1 MKIPRLTDPPPLS
14 GDSQDRTRH
23 QNERAQMASVIYG
36 DTQVKMSSR
45 DKGSTPTVQK
55 KAPRAKNGKTT
66 DVPIPNNIND
76 DQLKLAQSYI
86 VTLERKVNDLED
98 SYRLLKQENQN
109 AARMPE
115 SSADNA
121 RYAQPA
127 SQGGPESRLHETP
140 CYNDA
145 AGWRERFNMFEMELR
160 SRLLSLVM
168 LMTRVA
174 PPHLT
179 PSPGMHY
186 PYPGL
191 PIHGMMY
198 QMPQIPVPVQ
208 PYTQMPVHMPYISMP
223 PPYTVPGNIYHPT
236 QLPFNQVPLMP
247 HAVSPQAGHTLAG
260 YRLLVNPNAGQH
272 TAAQPRAPD
281 GNRHKPAA
289 NSRAQ
294 TVPNVTHRTGVE
306 HRPSVPTSTEKGKND
321 SLLQKNPIRVEG
333 ETPAVNVAAKLRTSP
348 DFTHSADPT
357 ANQSPHRMSVLS
369 PTHETT
375 QFKERGGKVSEPAES
390 DGIRVA
396 THSSEDGTCQQENP
410 AQQDSFF
417 AWAVPPT

>member
-1 MKIPRLTDPPPLS
+1 
-14 GDSQDRTRH
+14 
-23 QNERAQMASVIYG
+23 MASVINS
-36 DTQVKMSSR
+36 DTQVKMTSKEK
-45 DKGSTPTVQK
+45 DSTPTVQK
-55 KAPRAKNGKTT
+55 KAPRAKKGKKT
-66 DVPIPNNIND
+66 DVSNNTGD

-86 VTLERKVNDLED
+86 VTLERKVSDLED

-115 SSADNA
+115 SSADNV

-127 SQGGPESRLHETP
+127 SQGGPESILHETP

-145 AGWRERFNMFEMELR
+145 AGWRERLNMFEMELR
-160 SRLLSLVM
+160 SRLLSLEM

-186 PYPGL
+186 PYPG
-191 PIHGMMY
+191 PPTHGMMY

-208 PYTQMPVHMPYISMP
+208 PYTQMPVHMPYMSMP
-223 PPYTVPGNIYHPT
+223 PLYTVPGNVYQPT

-247 HAVSPQAGHTLAG
+247 HAVPPQAGHPLAG
-260 YRLLVNPNAGQH
+260 YRLIVNPNLNAGQH
-272 TAAQPRAPD
+272 TAAHPRATD

-289 NSRAQ
+289 NSKAQ

-306 HRPSVPTSTEKGKND
+306 HRPSVLKTTQKERND
-321 SLLQKNPIRVEG
+321 SLPQKNPIRIEG
-333 ETPAVNVAAKLRTSP
+333 EIPTVNDGVKLRTRP
-348 DFTHSADPT
+348 DSTHSADPT
-357 ANQSPHRMSVLS
+357 VNQSPHRMSVLS

-375 QFKERGGKVSEPAES
+375 QSKERGGKVSEPAES

-396 THSSEDGTCQQENP
+396 SHSSEDHTCQQENP
-410 AQQDSFF
+410 AQQDSFLCMGR
-417 AWAVPPT
+417 ASHLTWRKRTLSL